1 MDEASDV
8 ILDYWKKQNLRRGV
22 KKGLAVKKRRRGE
35 GRLPT
40 EKPTEEYGLH
50 VSES

>member
-8 ILDYWKKQNLRRGV
+8 ILDYWKKQNLRRGA
-22 KKGLAVKKRRRGE
+22 KKGLAIKKSRKGE

-40 EKPTEEYGLH
+40 EKPTEEYGLQ